1 MLDTQNQIDKIKE
14 QNNDYAK
21 IKTNILELIL
31 DNNALYS
38 EEKIK
43 RKGHSQPS
51 PKYKKKNFKK
61 SQKLKKVKKEDSQKN
76 IIKQEKNDSF
86 EANLNIEKDIKK
98 LINSNERKKDNK
110 SNNKNNN
117 NFNDNKKISKDS
129 QDNININDKNEKLSN
144 NELLNLNKN
153 PSNDVSSNPNS
164 SNNINNFSNNL
175 NSNTNKSNT
184 NYAFNFFGVSNI
196 NNNTLEDNSS
206 LNSSKNEL
214 SSKNIKLGNMN
225 NRVSNLSS
233 SSFGKN
239 FVLKSEICKS
249 TFHKENRYIGKNTYS
264 GENPIISYFTND
276 INGKNFGN
284 FYLFTDRKSIEEI
297 DQNQYQNFFPQDDI
311 EQKKS
316 KNIMSCNYVD
326 SKLEIPEQI
335 TTDIINENIE
345 QSNEYN
351 FNLNEF
357 HVGTNNEEKINLE
370 NIINKEF
377 MGL

>member
-1 MLDTQNQIDKIKE
+1 MK
-14 QNNDYAK
+14 
-21 IKTNILELIL
+21 
-31 DNNALYS
+31 
-38 EEKIK
+38 
-43 RKGHSQPS
+43 
-51 PKYKKKNFKK
+51 
-61 SQKLKKVKKEDSQKN
+61 
-76 IIKQEKNDSF
+76 
-86 EANLNIEKDIKK
+86 
-98 LINSNERKKDNK
+98 RKKDNK
-110 SNNKNNN
+110 PNNKNIAFDKGNNNN

-214 SSKNIKLGNMN
+214 SSKNIKLGNVN

-264 GENPIISYFTND
+264 GENPIINYYTKD
-276 INGKNFGN
+276 LNGKNFGN

-297 DQNQYQNFFPQDDI
+297 DQNQYQNFSLKMTLSKKN
-311 EQKKS
+311 QK
-316 KNIMSCNYVD
+316 I
-326 SKLEIPEQI
+326 L
-335 TTDIINENIE
+335 
-345 QSNEYN
+345 
-351 FNLNEF
+351 
-357 HVGTNNEEKINLE
+357 
-370 NIINKEF
+370 
-377 MGL
+377 